1 MGRGLTDMQ
10 APQGFAAETS
20 STAVLLASSHLGF
33 ALSTTHVVS
42 GGVLGSGL
50 GRKLAEA
57 AVAFARRA
65 GYREVVLWT
74 HRELHAARRIYA
86 GIGFRKTEEWIH
98 HDFGPVSTGETWRLV
113 LRRAGLGGPPAP
125 LAFVALICVHLCS
138 SVANSS

>member
-50 GRKLAEA
+50 GRKLAEVRWTVARRMALAWLFTLPIA
-57 AVAFARRA
+57 AVVGGLSGKLASA
-65 GYREVVLWT
+65 GNGGVL
-74 HRELHAARRIYA
+74 A
-86 GIGFRKTEEWIH
+86 
-98 HDFGPVSTGETWRLV
+98 
-113 LRRAGLGGPPAP
+113 
-125 LAFVALICVHLCS
+125 VAL
-138 SVANSS
+138 VAVAVAGAIWTYSRRSPVTAANVNALPSLPRAEDERPPVLAAA